1 MMLNKNN
8 FINSPYINGRMVKE
22 DDGTIIQLPSQVII
36 DYNTCSL
43 HTIKPEE
50 TLQSIAAYAYGDS
63 GLWFVI
69 AKANKILNTLKEVKD
84 GDLILIPHSY
94 GI

>member
-1 MMLNKNN
+1 MKKNINTVNKL
-8 FINSPYINGRMVKE
+8 VK
-22 DDGTIIQLPSQVII
+22 
-36 DYNTCSL
+36 CF
-43 HTIKPEE
+43 
-50 TLQSIAAYAYGDS
+50 QSIAAYAYGDS

-69 AKANKILNTLKEVKD
+69 AKANKILNPFKEVKD